1 MFVLATLKDKVKVQP
16 ENFQDDMAQPVVS
29 EIQRLYSN
37 KVIVDVGLCVC
48 VHQVLEMGDMY
59 IYANEGAAYIVTV
72 FNMVVFRPFVDEVL
86 TGSIRSIDEAGLKVS
101 VGFFDEISVPA
112 HRLPTP
118 HDYDGG
124 DGEDPAGRKWVWVT
138 EDGDRMDMM
147 VDDEVRVKVRGIAYH
162 ETRRDKYPKVSY
174 DKDGVPFT
182 PEVPYTAP
190 MTVNRSCDDRPS
202 P

>member
-72 FNMVVFRPFVDEVL
+72 FNLSLIHISEPTRP
-86 TGSIRSIDEAGLKVS
+86 
-101 VGFFDEISVPA
+101 
-112 HRLPTP
+112 
-118 HDYDGG
+118 Y
-124 DGEDPAGRKWVWVT
+124 
-138 EDGDRMDMM
+138 
-147 VDDEVRVKVRGIAYH
+147 
-162 ETRRDKYPKVSY
+162 
-174 DKDGVPFT
+174 
-182 PEVPYTAP
+182 
-190 MTVNRSCDDRPS
+190 
-202 P
+202 